1 MQKLLKLFVIALAT
15 VMVVTPALASG
26 NANFVVGPRNIDTG
40 EDDFD
45 EIEDQTAFGV
55 NVDFK
60 TGNLPFSWVVGLHI
74 SAEEEDVDLGGATGD
89 VTASLAELSFGLGWI
104 WETGSARPYV
114 GGGVTYLSA
123 SLDVDIGPVEF
134 DEDDQSPALYADG
147 GIYWRLGEVF
157 NLGVGARIVEGS
169 DFDFEG
175 ESFEADYQQVHLLFG
190 WGWD

>member
-1 MQKLLKLFVIALAT
+1 MQKPLRMFVIALAA

-26 NANFVVGPRNIDTG
+26 NLNFVVGTRNIDTG

-45 EIEDQTAFGV
+45 EVEDQTAFGV
-55 NVDFK
+55 NWDFK
-60 TGNLPFSWVVGLHI
+60 TGDLPFNWVVGFHL
-74 SAEEEDVDLGGATGD
+74 SGEEENVDLGGFTGD
-89 VTASLAELSFGLGWI
+89 VSTSLIELSFGPVWI

-114 GGGVTYLSA
+114 GGGLSYIQA

-134 DEDDQSPALYADG
+134 DEDDQSPAAYLDG

-169 DFDFEG
+169 SFDLGG
-175 ESFEADYQQVHLLFG
+175 EDFEADYQQAHILFG